1 VAAARKPATVGGT
14 PVAGFLCPVRGS
26 FTDDYGD
33 PRSGGRSHSGID
45 IFAGTGAPVAAV
57 KSGSLVLES
66 GGSGGNAAYLN
77 ASDGNTYYFAHFS
90 AYAGGARQVSQGEVI
105 GYVGMTGNAS
115 APHLHFE
122 IRTPSGPVNPYPTI
136 AASC

>member
-1 VAAARKPATVGGT
+1 VTAVRKPATTGT

-33 PRSGGRSHSGID
+33 ARSGGRSHAGID
-45 IFAGTGAPVAAV
+45 ILAGTGTPVVAV
-57 KSGSLVLES
+57 MSGSLRLEQ
-66 GGSGGNAAYLN
+66 GGAGGNAAYLV
-77 ASDGNTYYFAHFS
+77 AGGNTYYFAHFS
-90 AYAGGARQVSQGEVI
+90 SYAGGARTVSQGEVI

-122 IRTPSGPVNPYPTI
+122 MRTPSGAVNPYATI
-136 AASC
+136 RGSC